1 LKDRVLLLIVLLFP
15 LTYGSQAFATESPE
29 LKIVF
34 IDVEQGS
41 SQLVIMPNGKTL
53 LIDAGERDQA
63 EAVLSAMQEHSVTR
77 LDAIVATHPHA
88 DHIGGLIGV
97 MNEVKVG
104 EVFDSG
110 QIHTTQ
116 TFEDFIDAIDANQ
129 IQLTTVHDGDSI
141 ELDPSVQLNVF
152 NPPATMEA
160 GADDSDEFNSNSVV
174 IKLTYGEFTALLTG
188 DMGQENEARLTGSH
202 DIDVDVL
209 LAGHHGSR
217 TSSSSAFLDAV
228 SPEVVVISLGAGN
241 DYGHPHQQAL
251 DRINEAG
258 AKHVFRTDID
268 GTIVLTTR
276 GEDDFTL
283 ETAVSGK
290 TVVVPEFGTAL
301 LIAGISLMSLV
312 ALYRRGRIWKS
323 SGPA

>member
-1 LKDRVLLLIVLLFP
+1 MKGRVFLLIALLFP
-15 LTYGSQAFATESPE
+15 LAYGDQAFATESQE
-29 LKIVF
+29 LKIIF
-34 IDVEQGS
+34 IDVGQGS
-41 SQLVIMPNGKTL
+41 SQLIIMPNGSTL

-63 EAVLSAMQEHSVTR
+63 EAVLSAMQNHSVSR

-88 DHIGGLIGV
+88 DHIGGLIGII
-97 MNEVKVG
+97 NEVEVG
-104 EVFDSG
+104 GVFDSG
-110 QIHTTQ
+110 QIHTTR

-129 IQLTTVHDGDSI
+129 IPLTSVHDGDSI
-141 ELDPSVQLNVF
+141 QLDPSVQLDVL
-152 NPPATMEA
+152 NPPATLQV
-160 GADDSDEFNSNSVV
+160 GADDSDEFNNNSVV
-174 IKLTYGEFTALLTG
+174 IKLTFGEFTALLTG
-188 DMGQENEARLTGSH
+188 DMEQENEARLAGSH
-202 DIDVDVL
+202 DIDADVL

-228 SPEVVVISLGAGN
+228 SPQVVIISLGAGN

-251 DRINEAG
+251 GRISDAG
-258 AKHVFRTDID
+258 TEHVFRTDID

-283 ETAVSGK
+283 ETAVSGR

-301 LIAGISLMSLV
+301 LVAGISLMSLV

-323 SGPA
+323 SGAA